1 MKMTNK
7 TLASI
12 LAAALGTGAACAH
25 SVAFSENFNG
35 DYSANFPTIIDLDHQ
50 PPLDNFRPL
59 FTDENGTARAWWRL
73 KDSNASPDGFLGSHS
88 AYRNP
93 ATSNDW
99 VVSRAIEIPTEG
111 YILTFGAQS
120 FQMRVEGDRI
130 SDLDVFI
137 TETPVTE
144 SNIPTAPELHID
156 RVPEGNYP
164 MDVENDFTE
173 YTINL
178 DKYVGKTIYLSFAN
192 LNNDKDILCIDN
204 VLIQRLDPAELT
216 ASSPRYVEKGDFT
229 VTADFGS
236 VEGAISNWKLTF
248 DPGTGAEP
256 QTLSGDAIANG
267 EKLQRTF
274 SANIDADKTADWKVT
289 LTADGMLPIV
299 AGGTVSGLSFIPM
312 HRVLIEEATGA
323 WCGNC
328 PLGIYT
334 IDQMVNHPEMKDY
347 VIPVSV
353 HIAGSPIDY
362 MVNEDYSYMLGITSA
377 PALRVDRNTVVSYFS
392 NAYDATEEIDF
403 NETRSTAAQVRLRH
417 LETSLLGIDL
427 DASFLNDST
436 AIAAKVTVR
445 PAMTLPGKPYRIG
458 FILVE
463 NNVSFDFPMFWSQHN
478 YYAGMTDF
486 QSDLGGFTKLPEEV
500 AGWKY
505 QDVARGVY
513 DFHGLDEFVMPET
526 LEMDKEYTFETT
538 IQIPDTYKELTGSS
552 VLPVAPAIN
561 PANLSIVAFILNS
574 DDTFSAVNSA
584 HFPMTEQAE
593 NRPTLRELT
602 DEWLENSGVE
612 DITATPQDGP
622 AEYFNLQGL
631 RVENPA
637 AGIYIVRRGNKVTK
651 EYIR

>member
-1 MKMTNK
+1 M
-7 TLASI
+7 
-12 LAAALGTGAACAH
+12 
-25 SVAFSENFNG
+25 
-35 DYSANFPTIIDLDHQ
+35 Q
-50 PPLDNFRPL
+50 
-59 FTDENGTARAWWRL
+59 
-73 KDSNASPDGFLGSHS
+73 
-88 AYRNP
+88 
-93 ATSNDW
+93 
-99 VVSRAIEIPTEG
+99 
-111 YILTFGAQS
+111 
-120 FQMRVEGDRI
+120 
-130 SDLDVFI
+130 
-137 TETPVTE
+137 
-144 SNIPTAPELHID
+144 
-156 RVPEGNYP
+156 
-164 MDVENDFTE
+164 
-173 YTINL
+173 
-178 DKYVGKTIYLSFAN
+178 
-192 LNNDKDILCIDN
+192 
-204 VLIQRLDPAELT
+204 
-216 ASSPRYVEKGDFT
+216 
-229 VTADFGS
+229 
-236 VEGAISNWKLTF
+236 
-248 DPGTGAEP
+248 
-256 QTLSGDAIANG
+256 
-267 EKLQRTF
+267 
-274 SANIDADKTADWKVT
+274 
-289 LTADGMLPIV
+289 PIV

-323 WCGNC
+323 WCGYC

>member
-1 MKMTNK
+1 
-7 TLASI
+7 
-12 LAAALGTGAACAH
+12 
-25 SVAFSENFNG
+25 
-35 DYSANFPTIIDLDHQ
+35 
-50 PPLDNFRPL
+50 
-59 FTDENGTARAWWRL
+59 
-73 KDSNASPDGFLGSHS
+73 
-88 AYRNP
+88 
-93 ATSNDW
+93 
-99 VVSRAIEIPTEG
+99 
-111 YILTFGAQS
+111 
-120 FQMRVEGDRI
+120 
-130 SDLDVFI
+130 
-137 TETPVTE
+137 
-144 SNIPTAPELHID
+144 
-156 RVPEGNYP
+156 
-164 MDVENDFTE
+164 MDIENDFTE

-289 LTADGMLPIV
+289 LTADGMQPIV

-392 NAYDATEEIDF
+392 NAYAATEEIDF